1 MAAGV
6 SFAPEDFAYTF
17 RTGMCP
23 LRRRRAFFAEGRGD
37 AGYAMRPQIAT
48 GLREI
53 PKGAILPKTSV
64 VGVFAFNVSE
74 VCHRVSLDG
83 AGNKNVSLKSA
94 WGFIIGRFEAPFR
107 CAGGNNSLV
116 AVQRGIC
123 ELSIPDNFRFQDNC
137 KVLAISS
144 KNYAFLFSG
153 VGKFQVNNYL
163 CLSIRFFFKP
173 RDTGKVYLKKPQK
186 QY

>member
-1 MAAGV
+1 MSVATEA
-6 SFAPEDFAYTF
+6 
-17 RTGMCP
+17 C
-23 LRRRRAFFAEGRGD
+23 FFAEGRGD

-48 GLREI
+48 GLRDI
-53 PKGAILPKTSV
+53 PKGAILPKTPV

-83 AGNKNVSLKSA
+83 AGNKNVSLKNA
-94 WGFIIGRFEAPFR
+94 RGFIMGRFEAPFR

-163 CLSIRFFFKP
+163 C
-173 RDTGKVYLKKPQK
+173 
-186 QY
+186 